1 VVVDGGTALDAQ
13 DAVRGREAAKVQGYI
28 KIQQVGGI
36 PTISTAYFLAGRRL
50 ELFGVLDCMFSG
62 PTVQIK
68 L

>member
-1 VVVDGGTALDAQ
+1 MLAMYERT
-13 DAVRGREAAKVQGYI
+13 
-28 KIQQVGGI
+28 
-36 PTISTAYFLAGRRL
+36 PTIRTAYFLAGRRL